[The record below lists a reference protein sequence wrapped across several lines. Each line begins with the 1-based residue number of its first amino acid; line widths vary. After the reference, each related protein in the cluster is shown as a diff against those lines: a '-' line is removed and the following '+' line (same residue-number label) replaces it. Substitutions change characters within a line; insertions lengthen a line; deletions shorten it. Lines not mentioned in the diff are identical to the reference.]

1 MSNVERPFRPRAR
14 LAWVAAGLGVLAVIV
29 LGSVASLILVKRD
42 SAVSQQAPVK
52 TAARPVEDYRRIR
65 EEEAKIL
72 REYQWIDRDTG
83 TARIPIERAM
93 KLIIERGSLD
103 RPASTQ

>member
-1 MSNVERPFRPRAR
+1 MSTVERPFRPRAR
-14 LAWVAAGLGVLAVIV
+14 LAWVAAGLAMLAVIV
-29 LGSVASLILVKRD
+29 LGAVASLILVKRD
-42 SAVSQQAPVK
+42 SAVSQQAQVK

-65 EEEAKIL
+65 EEESKIL
-72 REYQWIDRDTG
+72 REYQWIDRDIG

-103 RPASTQ
+103 RPVSTQ